1 MFKADKA
8 KVEEKIISK
17 FISLLDKGHDADYC
31 FAKFPVFKSYRSEIE
46 QYLDALSKIRDF
58 RSVKP
63 SKKFEKSALEK
74 IYQNTQK
81 TEESY
86 FQKNLVS
93 RGASKP
99 ARPFLKPVIAFIS
112 TFLFLSFSYT
122 GTVFASTNSIPGDIL
137 YSVKISAE
145 HIQTS
150 FTPPSGQ
157 GPLHLR
163 FLNRRMAEAA
173 IILNE
178 NINISDEELNKLLG
192 SIDLEYKRCNEHHY
206 LSGQQNETLNIEING
221 IKTKTQMR
229 MRKMDGTGSEGMG
242 KGIGGN
248 GMGNNNN
255 GGQCTSSTE
264 TSVSGNSID
273 TTASDNSTETTASDN
288 SAETTAS
295 GNSTETTFSN
305 NSAETTASG
314 NSTKPDSDTV
324 GASNND
330 GTGFDNKNGGK

>member
-8 KVEEKIISK
+8 KIEEKIIGK
-17 FISLLDKGHDADYC
+17 FISLLDKGHNAEYC
-31 FAKFPVFKSYRSEIE
+31 FDKFPVFKSYRSEIQ
-46 QYLDALSKIRDF
+46 QYLDALSKIKDF
-58 RSVKP
+58 KSVKP

-86 FQKNLVS
+86 FQKNMIS
-93 RGASKP
+93 YGAKKP
-99 ARPFLKPVIAFIS
+99 RRPFLKPVIAFIS
-112 TFLFLSFSYT
+112 TFLFLTFSYT

-145 HIQTS
+145 SIQTS
-150 FTPPSGQ
+150 FTPPSQQ

-178 NINISDEELNKLLG
+178 NINISDEEINKLLD

-206 LSGQQNETLNIEING
+206 LNGQQNETLNNEING
-221 IKTKTQMR
+221 IKTETQMR
-229 MRKMDGTGSEGMG
+229 MRKRDGTG
-242 KGIGGN
+242 N
-248 GMGNNNN
+248 GLGNNNN

-264 TSVSGNSID
+264 TTNSTETSVSGNSTD
-273 TTASDNSTETTASDN
+273 
-288 SAETTAS
+288 TTAS
-295 GNSTETTFSN
+295 GNSTETTVSG
-305 NSAETTASG
+305 NSTETSASG
-314 NSTKPDSDTV
+314 NSTKSDNSTD
-324 GASNND
+324 GTTDND
-330 GTGFDNKNGGK
+330 GKGFGYKNGGK